1 MTIGESLVKEYHGK
15 DGLNLQDRCLLPNSG
30 RPRARRSKA
39 EDVDRLPHLGNSG
52 DLVNFEISMKLMFVS
67 VCMRILI
74 KNQIVSKNFKYLT
87 ALFLSPLA
95 KVAS

>member
-52 DLVNFEISMKLMFVS
+52 YLSDQHEADVRLS
-67 VCMRILI
+67 VHENRYQHVP
-74 KNQIVSKNFKYLT
+74 NQIYHKYLT